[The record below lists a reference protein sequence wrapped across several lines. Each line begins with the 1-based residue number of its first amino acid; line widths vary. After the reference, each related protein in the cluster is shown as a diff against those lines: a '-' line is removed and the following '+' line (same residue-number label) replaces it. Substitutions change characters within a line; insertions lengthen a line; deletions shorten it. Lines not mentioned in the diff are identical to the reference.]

1 MGPGRVL
8 IQTSATQVPPDSPDS
23 NWRATETW
31 FDLQPNGTVTIV
43 DHGDFEEP
51 VGSGPSSFA
60 QLKQLCGA
68 RLPAPFGG

>member
-1 MGPGRVL
+1 M
-8 IQTSATQVPPDSPDS
+8 
-23 NWRATETW
+23 WHATETW
-31 FDLQPNGTVTIV
+31 FDLQSDGTVTIV

-60 QLKQLCGA
+60 QRKQLCGA